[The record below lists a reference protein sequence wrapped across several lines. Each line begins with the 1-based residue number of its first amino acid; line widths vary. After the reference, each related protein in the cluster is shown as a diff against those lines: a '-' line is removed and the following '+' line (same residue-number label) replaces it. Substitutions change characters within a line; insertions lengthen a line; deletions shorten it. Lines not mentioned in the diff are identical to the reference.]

1 MQSVKKAAD
10 GILFNLGLET
20 PPIMA
25 PIFQRITTQQ
35 KPLIMISYS
44 HANNDFCD
52 RILELLD
59 QKTDLFDIWIDK
71 RCCKSSDDVW
81 ESIAKGIKNAQLI
94 ICIVSTEYLA
104 SKACR
109 QEIIYAKDRLN
120 KRFLPVYLEKPDI
133 SDWLGKIFH

>member
-20 PPIMA
+20 PTLILPVIQS
-25 PIFQRITTQQ
+25 IVIQQ
-35 KPLIMISYS
+35 KPLVMVSYS

-59 QKTDLFDIWIDK
+59 QKADLCDIWIEK
-71 RCCKSSDDVW
+71 RCCRSSADVW

-120 KRFLPVYLEKPDI
+120 KPFLPVYLEKPDV
-133 SDWLGKIFH
+133 SDWLGRT